1 MHEGHRERMWNRLY
15 FHGDSMS
22 DHELLETLLFF
33 AIPRCNTNPTAHA
46 LLDGFGSLEK
56 LFEADAA
63 EIEKIAGVGK
73 KSAELIRVVGLL
85 CGRARRSGE
94 NARYLTN
101 AAAVRQFA
109 RERFEGRK
117 EEALEFYFLGAR
129 GRLLCVKTFA
139 CGDGESVSVQSKQLS
154 ELLSSVQ
161 PLSLVV
167 AHNHPS
173 GNTEPSCGDDDAA
186 REIYQICR
194 IHGVLFSD
202 CLVFADGCEAFSY
215 FLGQRFERIG
225 LDRRAEKSYIVMNQ
239 NKNKKGV

>member
-117 EEALEFYFLGAR
+117 EETLEFYFLGAR

-173 GNTEPSCGDDDAA
+173 GRSEPSDGDDAA
-186 REIYQICR
+186 VREIYNICR
-194 IHGVLFSD
+194 INGIQ
-202 CLVFADGCEAFSY
+202 FADSLIFAEGAEPYSY
-215 FLGQRFERIG
+215 FLGKRFERLG
-225 LDRRAEKSYIVMNQ
+225 VDRSASQPYIVLS
-239 NKNKKGV
+239 NKKSKK

>member
-1 MHEGHRERMWNRLY
+1 MAFW
-15 FHGDSMS
+15 
-22 DHELLETLLFF
+22 
-33 AIPRCNTNPTAHA
+33 
-46 LLDGFGSLEK
+46 
-56 LFEADAA
+56 
-63 EIEKIAGVGK
+63 
-73 KSAELIRVVGLL
+73 
-85 CGRARRSGE
+85 
-94 NARYLTN
+94 
-101 AAAVRQFA
+101 
-109 RERFEGRK
+109 
-117 EEALEFYFLGAR
+117 
-129 GRLLCVKTFA
+129 VKTFA